1 MTLASRLT
9 LSTPMIQA
17 PMAGASHADFVI
29 KACQLGVLGSLGA
42 GMMSPD
48 DINKE
53 IDKIKAGTDKAFN
66 INLMILGEEVI
77 GTYSQSMPDWLAG
90 LYEELG
96 VTPKPDERPAHDF
109 AEQLAVLLNNPVP
122 VASFTFGILEKA
134 QIKSLHAVGTLVIGT
149 ANSVA
154 EVMAWQEVGADAVV
168 VQGKEA
174 GGHQGGW
181 MDENGEKLSTS
192 HLLTLARQRVSLPLI
207 AAGGISRPEHVEMMM
222 AQGADMVMMGTVFL
236 TTIESPI
243 HALWKKRLLSAEG
256 SDTRLTKLYS
266 GKWARGIITEYMRRF
281 HHLDNANDL
290 PIYPTL
296 NAMTK
301 SLRAHGAATNN
312 AEMMSLWSGTGVADC
327 RDESMSELVARLKS
341 VSR

>member
-1 MTLASRLT
+1 MSVSSQLG
-9 LSTPMIQA
+9 LSTPIIQA
-17 PMAGASHADFVI
+17 PMAGASDADFVI
-29 KACQLGVLGSLGA
+29 HACQLGVLGSLGA
-42 GMMSPD
+42 GMMSPAQ
-48 DINKE
+48 INE
-53 IDKIKAGTDKAFN
+53 AIDKIKAGTDRAFN
-66 INLMILGEEVI
+66 INLMVLAKEVT

-96 VTPKPDERPAHDF
+96 VTPKLDERPAHDF
-109 AEQLAVLLNNPVP
+109 AEQFAVLLSNPVP
-122 VASFTFGILEKA
+122 VASFTFGILEEA
-134 QIKSLHAVGTLVIGT
+134 QIKSLHAVGTLVIGA

-154 EVMAWQEVGADAVV
+154 QVMAWQEVGADAVV
-168 VQGKEA
+168 VQGVEA

-192 HLLTLARQRVSLPLI
+192 YLLTLARQRASLPLI
-207 AAGGISRPEHVEMMM
+207 AAGGISRPEHVETML

-243 HALWKKRLLSAEG
+243 HPLWKKRLLAAQG

-266 GKWARGIITEYMRRF
+266 GKWARGIITEYMTRF
-281 HHLDNANDL
+281 HDLDNANDL

-301 SLRAHGAATNN
+301 SLRAHGVATNN

-327 RDESMSELVARLKS
+327 RDESMSELVARLKP